1 MEPVRLLCWERIN
14 SGQMMMVVRAAR
26 IYFNNIYGRYAR

>member
-14 SGQMMMVVRAAR
+14 SGQMMVVRTAR